1 MYENVHNLLYSN
13 SNSKNLSY
21 YDRDITIII
30 K

>member
-13 SNSKNLSY
+13 SNSKNLPY